1 MSGLVTPC
9 TGVKFVGVGKSGG
22 LMAAADHTV
31 FAGTGRKSFSWAF
44 AVYQTRTKTS
54 GKRVRDMIR
63 QKVRK
68 GGTFV
73 IFALLAL
80 STFAAFGMSQI
91 RLGGPLHERQKLTA
105 EYLADILPPPQ
116 YVIEPMLEV
125 TRIVQDPASLD
136 LRRHRLAEL
145 ERVYHDRSQYW
156 AASELDGELKQRHEK
171 DAVMQA
177 DRFWQLVD
185 TQLLPAVERGD
196 MEAAARAYRQAD
208 AIFDAHRTAIQA
220 LSEESVR
227 RSALAEE
234 EALGTV
240 HTVLGLLGLVALTA
254 MVLVGFGLRRLMSSA
269 LDPMLTAARTMR
281 AMAEGDLEAGRCQ
294 NHRDDE
300 VGDMTRAIESFRIA
314 AQHQRTVEAEVR
326 KVVASVSRGL
336 DALARGDFDHRLEEV
351 FAAEF
356 EGLRKTFN
364 ESLETLGK
372 VVGDVSGSAGRVAIA
387 AEQIGAASSDLARR
401 NVAQA
406 GSVES
411 NLEALGQV
419 LAMLETNE
427 GLAGAIRL
435 NISRAHEDAV
445 QGGSIVAE
453 AVDAVHALEKS
464 SSEIENIVSLIDG
477 IAFQTN
483 LLALNAGVEAARAGE
498 AGRGFAV
505 VASEVRA
512 LAQRASDAAADIRS
526 VISASGEEVRSCVLL
541 VGQTGAALGR
551 IVEGMGM
558 VAENVSTIVASMGEQ
573 THSLGS
579 VKRASQAIAEVT
591 QHNAAMAEQSD
602 AAARALIREAQ
613 GLDRLVR
620 RLRCHRAVHK
630 GSEPLLQA
638 A

>member
-1 MSGLVTPC
+1 
-9 TGVKFVGVGKSGG
+9 
-22 LMAAADHTV
+22 
-31 FAGTGRKSFSWAF
+31 
-44 AVYQTRTKTS
+44 
-54 GKRVRDMIR
+54 MIR

-336 DALARGDFDHRLEEV
+336 DALARGDFDHRLGEV

-356 EGLRKTFN
+356 ESLRKTFN

-445 QGGSIVAE
+445 QGGSIVAK

-526 VISASGEEVRSCVLL
+526 VIAASGEEVRSCVLL

-613 GLDRLVR
+613 DLDGLVR
-620 RLRCHRAVHK
+620 RLRCHRAVDK

>member
-1 MSGLVTPC
+1 
-9 TGVKFVGVGKSGG
+9 
-22 LMAAADHTV
+22 
-31 FAGTGRKSFSWAF
+31 
-44 AVYQTRTKTS
+44 
-54 GKRVRDMIR
+54 MIR
-63 QKVRK
+63 QKVQK

-73 IFALLAL
+73 IFALLVL

-91 RLGGPLHERQKLTA
+91 RLGGPLHERQKLTG

-613 GLDRLVR
+613 GLDGLVR

-630 GSEPLLQA
+630 RSEPLLQA

>member
-1 MSGLVTPC
+1 
-9 TGVKFVGVGKSGG
+9 
-22 LMAAADHTV
+22 
-31 FAGTGRKSFSWAF
+31 
-44 AVYQTRTKTS
+44 
-54 GKRVRDMIR
+54 MIR

-73 IFALLAL
+73 ICALLAL

-145 ERVYHDRSQYW
+145 ERVYHDRSRYW

-254 MVLVGFGLRRLMSSA
+254 MALVGLGLRRLMSSA

-326 KVVASVSRGL
+326 KVVASVSCGL
-336 DALARGDFDHRLEEV
+336 DALAGGDFDHRLGEA

-356 EGLRKTFN
+356 ESLRKTFN

-526 VISASGEEVRSCVLL
+526 VIAASGEEVRSCVLL

-558 VAENVSTIVASMGEQ
+558 VAENVITIVASMGEQ

-613 GLDRLVR
+613 DLDGLVR
-620 RLRCHRAVHK
+620 RLRCHPAADK
-630 GSEPLLQA
+630 GSETLLQA

>member
-196 MEAAARAYRQAD
+196 MEAAARVYRQAD

-240 HTVLGLLGLVALTA
+240 HTVLGLLGLVAFTA

-281 AMAEGDLEAGRCQ
+281 SMAEGDLEAGRCQ

-351 FAAEF
+351 FVAEF
-356 EGLRKTFN
+356 KSLRKTFN
-364 ESLETLGK
+364 ESLETFGK

-526 VISASGEEVRSCVLL
+526 VIAASGEEVRSCVLL

-613 GLDRLVR
+613 GLDGLVR